1 MLNRSALEIA
11 TRVTLVVP
19 SGPTAAIV
27 SCVVYSYDSDGR
39 KIPERP
45 TRKSIPSRGETARP
59 APSLFWYAAPM
70 PIPTKPNMDRLNGKW
85 KLGSAMAD
93 HSVAEPS
100 LPGFRVGRAE
110 IPQVLEVINKNPAD
124 ARREVARPNIRRKR
138 KACRATE

>member
-100 LPGFRVGRAE
+100 LPAFRLVTSRIADSSKLS
-110 IPQVLEVINKNPAD
+110 IKNQPMLGEKLTD
-124 ARREVARPNIRRKR
+124 
-138 KACRATE
+138 